1 MITSSVVF
9 GRVTLI
15 ASTTKGT
22 TITKTDNKLGFPSS
36 LLTLALVS
44 SSEQSEALGFGEA
57 HILMLMEALD
67 EELFVWPWM
76 GILSNITCS
85 SEEEGSSNSQ
95 LKAELKGKGFN
106 PVWVHTMWDSG
117 SSFAV
122 VGFEKSW
129 GGFHSAMSFEESFE
143 DDHCGKKSDYFG
155 WVARQADYNTRSIVG
170 DYLRRHGSL
179 YAISDQGTISKLE
192 MMRHYRQT
200 IASLSKLMA
209 ETDGMIQSYDHGKLN
224 FHFPAFISVVYF
236 IFFVFVFLVRNATK
250 CWRPA

>member
-1 MITSSVVF
+1 
-9 GRVTLI
+9 
-15 ASTTKGT
+15 
-22 TITKTDNKLGFPSS
+22 
-36 LLTLALVS
+36 
-44 SSEQSEALGFGEA
+44 
-57 HILMLMEALD
+57 MLMEALD

-192 MMRHYRQT
+192 MMRQYRQT
-200 IASLSKLMA
+200 IASLHKLMA